1 MAICQLLKMKSIYSL
16 TSLCIALS
24 LATPLT
30 QAADSTPAAATDKPA
45 ETASAPKAEKPIE
58 LPDPVAVVDGTEI
71 KKSELTEAFDAVVA
85 QAGKKSEEI
94 SNSQRLDGYT
104 AILNDMVIDKIMAK
118 VSAKQEVS
126 AAEVDAAFDKSVK
139 LQFETVDK
147 MNEELKKNGQSVD
160 KIKTNIRTALQEQK
174 WIEAQIAGKDPVT
187 DVEAQEF
194 YDKHPEYFK
203 MPDTVRASHILIA
216 IPEDAKPE
224 EIAAKE
230 KKAKEIA
237 GKAKNGDDFAKLA
250 KENSEDPG
258 SKDTGGDL
266 DFFSRD
272 RMVPAFADAAFKMN
286 KGDISDPV
294 KTEFGFHIIKVTDKK
309 ESHVVPFA
317 EVKEKIIGYLKNS
330 KQKQATEEL
339 VKRLREKATVKIF
352 LPAPEEKAPEVKA
365 PETKAPEVKTSEVKA
380 PEVTPPA
387 ETADKK

>member
-1 MAICQLLKMKSIYSL
+1 MKSIYSL

-147 MNEELKKNGQSVD
+147 SIKSKRISGLLFRNRNGSRLKSQ
-160 KIKTNIRTALQEQK
+160 
-174 WIEAQIAGKDPVT
+174 
-187 DVEAQEF
+187 
-194 YDKHPEYFK
+194 
-203 MPDTVRASHILIA
+203 
-216 IPEDAKPE
+216 
-224 EIAAKE
+224 
-230 KKAKEIA
+230 
-237 GKAKNGDDFAKLA
+237 
-250 KENSEDPG
+250 
-258 SKDTGGDL
+258 
-266 DFFSRD
+266 
-272 RMVPAFADAAFKMN
+272 
-286 KGDISDPV
+286 
-294 KTEFGFHIIKVTDKK
+294 
-309 ESHVVPFA
+309 
-317 EVKEKIIGYLKNS
+317 EKIRS
-330 KQKQATEEL
+330 PMS
-339 VKRLREKATVKIF
+339 RLRSFTINILNISRCQIRFEPAIF
-352 LPAPEEKAPEVKA
+352 
-365 PETKAPEVKTSEVKA
+365 
-380 PEVTPPA
+380 
-387 ETADKK
+387 